1 MSGKGVSEV
10 SCSIDESWYVY
21 MVCCRDDSLYTGISN
36 NLTRR
41 VEEHNSHKAG
51 AKYTKSRRPVRL
63 VYYEK
68 VASRSEALR
77 REYEIKK
84 QTRLAKRALAA
95 SFQMPSIDGVYYERQ

>member
-1 MSGKGVSEV
+1 MSEV
-10 SCSIDESWYVY
+10 SGSMDDSWYVY

-36 NLTRR
+36 NLARR

-68 VASRSEALR
+68 VSSRSEALR
-77 REYEIKK
+77 REYKIKK
-84 QTRLAKRALAA
+84 QPCGAKRALVA
-95 SFQMPSIDGVYYERQ
+95 SFQGAFSDGVLL